1 MEKLSQANPDNA
13 ESVSVYSDDLRKG
26 QSFCRAAFQS
36 LHISIGGVAKPC
48 CEFEGNIGDAKTNSI
63 DEIWNSA
70 ALSDLRTK
78 MLRDERDAG
87 CRKCYNLE
95 DAGANSLRHTFN
107 GSEPISATSDFT
119 ANVRPTHLD
128 IRFSNLCN
136 LSCRSCGPDASTKWY
151 ADAKKLT
158 QWKLGPSALVETFAS
173 KTAALE
179 SLGPTLETVERI
191 YFAGGEPLL
200 HEGHYA
206 ILQDLIAR
214 DRTDVALAYNSNVTE
229 LRLGKL
235 EIIPLWSR
243 FKRIRLLAS
252 IDGHEERG
260 ELIRQGLSWGKFVE
274 NIRTVGRECPHVEI
288 SFAITVSIFN
298 ILTLPELCRSLM
310 EIDTTRRAR
319 FHFNIL
325 QDPEHYSA
333 QILPTDMKLEAK
345 QKIESFALEF
355 GLSKDVAPVI
365 NFMMFEDRSEKLSS
379 FRRNSFRLDDLRRQS
394 TADTIPELAPLLREN
409 TLQRH
414 ARKAIQS
421 VDGLIASLRR
431 N

>member
-1 MEKLSQANPDNA
+1 M
-13 ESVSVYSDDLRKG
+13 
-26 QSFCRAAFQS
+26 
-36 LHISIGGVAKPC
+36 
-48 CEFEGNIGDAKTNSI
+48 
-63 DEIWNSA
+63 
-70 ALSDLRTK
+70 
-78 MLRDERDAG
+78 
-87 CRKCYNLE
+87 
-95 DAGANSLRHTFN
+95 
-107 GSEPISATSDFT
+107 
-119 ANVRPTHLD
+119 
-128 IRFSNLCN
+128 
-136 LSCRSCGPDASTKWY
+136 
-151 ADAKKLT
+151 
-158 QWKLGPSALVETFAS
+158 
-173 KTAALE
+173 E

-345 QKIESFALEF
+345 QKIEFVCA
-355 GLSKDVAPVI
+355 
-365 NFMMFEDRSEKLSS
+365 
-379 FRRNSFRLDDLRRQS
+379 
-394 TADTIPELAPLLREN
+394 
-409 TLQRH
+409 
-414 ARKAIQS
+414 
-421 VDGLIASLRR
+421 
-431 N
+431 

>member
-1 MEKLSQANPDNA
+1 MEKLSQTDPDDV
-13 ESVSVYSDDLRKG
+13 ESISVYPDDLRKG
-26 QSFCRAAFQS
+26 QSFCRAAFEN
-36 LHISIGGVAKPC
+36 LHISIGGIAKPC
-48 CEFEGNIGDAKTNSI
+48 CEFEGSVGDAKTKSI
-63 DEIWNSA
+63 DEIFR
-70 ALSDLRTK
+70 SDSLKELREK
-78 MLRDERDAG
+78 MLRDERDDR

-95 DAGANSLRHTFN
+95 DAGASSLRHMIN
-107 GSEPISATSDFT
+107 GPEPISATSAFP
-119 ANVRPTHLD
+119 AHARPKHLD
-128 IRFSNLCN
+128 LRFSNLCN

-151 ADAKKLT
+151 SDAKKLT
-158 QWKLGPSALVETFAS
+158 QWKLGPNALVETFAS
-173 KTAALE
+173 KTAAME

-200 HEGHYA
+200 PEGHYA
-206 ILQDLIAR
+206 ILPGLIAR

-235 EIIPLWSR
+235 EIVPFWSR
-243 FKRIRLLAS
+243 FKRISLLAS

-274 NIRTVGRECPHVEI
+274 NIRTVRRECPHVEI

-298 ILTLPELCRSLM
+298 ILTLPELCCSLM
-310 EIDTTRRAR
+310 EIDTTQLAK

-325 QDPEHYSA
+325 QDPEHYST
-333 QILPTDMKLEAK
+333 QILPTDMKQTAK
-345 QKIESFALEF
+345 RSIESFAEKF
-355 GLSKDVAPVI
+355 DLSEQLAPVV

-379 FRRNSFRLDDLRRQS
+379 FRRNSLRLDDLRSQR

-409 TLQRH
+409 TFQKH
-414 ARKAIQS
+414 ARKAAQS

-431 N
+431 D